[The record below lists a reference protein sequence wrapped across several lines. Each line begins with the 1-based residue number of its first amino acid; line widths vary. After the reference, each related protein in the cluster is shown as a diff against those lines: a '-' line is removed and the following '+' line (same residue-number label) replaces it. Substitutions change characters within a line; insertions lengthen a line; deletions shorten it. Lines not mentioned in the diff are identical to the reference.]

1 MAGREEYSCMSEGG
15 LAVPHVCFGGRVL
28 LLPWRRCLF
37 VCAAAA
43 GVLNGV
49 CLPPGSV
56 SFAFAGRQIYEVRC
70 CAASVL
76 TVTLRMFRHAQPC
89 ASQLSVFWR
98 GHGVV
103 CLHMFGW
110 EVCRDLHL
118 QLQPVQPV
126 GRHTAKCRLVVC
138 AAVLPP
144 GLVFFASNDPF
155 YA

>member
-1 MAGREEYSCMSEGG
+1 MSEGG

-76 TVTLRMFRHAQPC
+76 TAITHVPAC
-89 ASQLSVFWR
+89 AAMR
-98 GHGVV
+98 K
-103 CLHMFGW
+103 
-110 EVCRDLHL
+110 
-118 QLQPVQPV
+118 P
-126 GRHTAKCRLVVC
+126 AKC
-138 AAVLPP
+138 VLAWAWCCVFAHVWLG
-144 GLVFFASNDPF
+144 GLP
-155 YA
+155 